1 MSKTKKIVFTVL
13 LGIVLVWSI
22 YYIIS
27 TISDLVSFYKHS
39 KAYFEELAF
48 NRVVLNTFFYIFYHF
63 IISMLCL
70 FGMFFL
76 LKNATSI
83 LLEKTKF
90 SIEEWQKEKLQKEKK
105 KIETKINK
113 IETKRKDLEK
123 KL

>member
-27 TISDLVSFYKHS
+27 TISGLVSLYKHS
-39 KAYFEELAF
+39 KAYLKELAF
-48 NRVVLNTFFYIFYHF
+48 NRVVFNTFFHIFYYF
-63 IISMLCL
+63 IISILCL

-83 LLEKTKF
+83 LWKKTKF
-90 SIEEWQKEKLQKEKK
+90 SIEEWQKEKQQKEKK
-105 KIETKINK
+105 KIEAKINK

-123 KL
+123 RL